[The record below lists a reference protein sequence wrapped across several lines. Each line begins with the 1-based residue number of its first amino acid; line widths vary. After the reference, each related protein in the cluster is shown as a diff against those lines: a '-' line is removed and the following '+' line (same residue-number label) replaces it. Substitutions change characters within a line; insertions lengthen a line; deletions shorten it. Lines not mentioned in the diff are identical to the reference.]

1 MVKTAFTGDKKSSN
15 QTEEKSSTVETTT
28 ESTMTQGT
36 EASHLSFQLTSHKLN
51 GKNYLEW
58 SQSVKLAIDGRC
70 KLGLLNGEV
79 EQPQVG
85 DPKMSKWRSE
95 NSMVIAWLINSMEA
109 SIGKPFLF
117 LPTAKDVW
125 DSVKDTYS
133 DLENASQIFELKIKL
148 WKARQGEKEV
158 TLYYN
163 EMMSL
168 WQELDQCYNDEW
180 ECPGDGVKAMKKEE
194 NERAYLF
201 LAGLNKKFD
210 EVISRILGKKPLPKL
225 REFFSEVR
233 REETRRKVML
243 KPGFEANDDNS
254 ALVTIKNNDDSEKK
268 KKPWCDH
275 CKKYWHTCE
284 TCWKLHGKPTNGR
297 KKNGNG
303 RGSQSG
309 DSRAFQTTNGN
320 YEGQSSL
327 EGSPFTKEQLEH
339 LHKFF
344 QSPQFRMNSSI
355 PNSSNNPSS
364 SFAQSGTDFSV
375 FFQCQAL

>member
-1 MVKTAFTGDKKSSN
+1 
-15 QTEEKSSTVETTT
+15 
-28 ESTMTQGT
+28 
-36 EASHLSFQLTSHKLN
+36 
-51 GKNYLEW
+51 
-58 SQSVKLAIDGRC
+58 
-70 KLGLLNGEV
+70 
-79 EQPQVG
+79 
-85 DPKMSKWRSE
+85 
-95 NSMVIAWLINSMEA
+95 
-109 SIGKPFLF
+109 
-117 LPTAKDVW
+117 
-125 DSVKDTYS
+125 
-133 DLENASQIFELKIKL
+133 
-148 WKARQGEKEV
+148 
-158 TLYYN
+158 
-163 EMMSL
+163 MMSL

-201 LAGLNKKFD
+201 LAGLNKEFD
-210 EVISRILGKKPLPKL
+210 EVRSRILGKKPLPKL
-225 REFFSEVR
+225 RDIFSEVR
-233 REETRRKVML
+233 REETRRKVIL

-275 CKKYWHTCE
+275 CKKYWHPRE

-364 SFAQSGTDFSV
+364 SFAQSGTEKQKDQSNRWV
-375 FFQCQAL
+375 LLGNSRERHC

>member
-15 QTEEKSSTVETTT
+15 QTKEKSSTVETTT

-58 SQSVKLAIDGRC
+58 PQSVKLTIDGRG
-70 KLGLLNGEV
+70 KLGHLNGEV

-95 NSMVIAWLINSMEA
+95 NSMVIVWLINSMEA

-125 DSVKDTYS
+125 DAVKDTYS
-133 DLENASQIFELKIKL
+133 
-148 WKARQGEKEV
+148 
-158 TLYYN
+158 
-163 EMMSL
+163 
-168 WQELDQCYNDEW
+168 ELDQCYNDEW

-201 LAGLNKKFD
+201 LAGLNKEFD
-210 EVISRILGKKPLPKL
+210 EVRSRILGKKPLPKL
-225 REFFSEVR
+225 REIFSEVR

-275 CKKYWHTCE
+275 CKKYWHTRE
-284 TCWKLHGKPTNGR
+284 TCLKLHGKPTNRR

-309 DSRAFQTTNGN
+309 DSRDFQTTNGN
-320 YEGQSSL
+320 YEGRSSL
-327 EGSPFTKEQLEH
+327 EEKQ
-339 LHKFF
+339 KD
-344 QSPQFRMNSSI
+344 QSSRWVLLGNSRERH
-355 PNSSNNPSS
+355 
-364 SFAQSGTDFSV
+364 
-375 FFQCQAL
+375 C